1 MADYGLF
8 EMLDFETPE
17 FDLDFDTSFLEEHE
31 NRYIN
36 PKKAGSLYVPERHV
50 KFNNAVEMAKAMEI
64 GSGTRSHAIVSGN
77 FIFGDFIEALF
88 VERNIHTKKLS
99 VSTLS
104 LSDENIDSFSNLLDG
119 GYVDSLDLIVSDYF
133 HANERHGLVPYMLQ
147 ELDKDDRFQLAV
159 ASSHTKIVIF
169 ETDGGKK
176 FVIHGSANL
185 RSSACVE
192 QFTIEENPEY
202 FDFCQAYHDVV
213 LKEYAIINK
222 SLRRN
227 KLWQVVEA
235 ENGSDTTRP
244 GAPTRKSVR
253 EKTRTSSRTSTTT
266 TPHSKP

>member
-1 MADYGLF
+1 MADNGLF
-8 EMLDFETPE
+8 DMPDFETPE

-36 PKKAGSLYVPERHV
+36 PRKAGSLYVPEKHV

-88 VERNIHTKKLS
+88 VEKNMHTKKLS

-104 LSDENIDSFSNLLDG
+104 LSQENIDSFSNLLDG
-119 GYVDSLDLIVSDYF
+119 GYIDSLELIVSDYF
-133 HANERHGLVPYMLQ
+133 HANERHGLMPYMLQ
-147 ELDKDDRFQLAV
+147 ELDKDDKFQVAV
-159 ASSHTKIVIF
+159 ASSHTKICIF
-169 ETDGGKK
+169 KTDGGKK

-192 QFTIEENPEY
+192 QFTVEENPEY
-202 FDFCQAYHDVV
+202 FEFCKAYHEAIF
-213 LKEYAIINK
+213 KEYAIINK

-227 KLWQVVEA
+227 KLWQVVATEKA
-235 ENGSDTTRP
+235 KSAKSASGENQPQRSGK
-244 GAPTRKSVR
+244 GKA
-253 EKTRTSSRTSTTT
+253 ST
-266 TPHSKP
+266 KL